1 MKIAIPVEMGQ
12 VCPHFGHAPEF
23 VVAITEEGKIIK
35 TETHENPG
43 HEPGRLP
50 AWLAGLGVKAIL
62 AGMGERALSLF
73 QAHPGLRGGLRT
85 DGRGPRGL
93 S

>member
-50 AWLAGLGVKAIL
+50 AWLAGLGVH
-62 AGMGERALSLF
+62 GERGYGIRGRRLM
-73 QAHPGLRGGLRT
+73 GCCGGGRGG
-85 DGRGPRGL
+85 P
-93 S
+93 